1 MADLICS
8 WVMARMGIPF
18 VCLKSLP
25 DRGGLMPNSHEK
37 ARETVPVCEVAHGE
51 VLFWHV

>member
-8 WVMARMGIPF
+8 WVMARMGLSF
-18 VCLKSLP
+18 DCLKSLQDDMP
-25 DRGGLMPNSHEK
+25 DSHEK
-37 ARETVPVCEVAHGE
+37 AHKTVPVCEVAHGE